1 MRRIA
6 AAACLFAAAALLPA
20 QAEARPRG
28 GRSDSAATTKT
39 SSTLVVIPGAAG
51 AGRVQAGETG
61 KPERV
66 PFPPFTMAREEPPQL
81 RLTTA
86 NEGTQKPWCRSDMVV
101 GGFCLMN

>member
-6 AAACLFAAAALLPA
+6 AAACLFAAAALLPV

-28 GRSDSAATTKT
+28 GRSSSATTTKT
-39 SSTLVVIPGAAG
+39 NSTLVVVPGAAG
-51 AGRVQAGETG
+51 LSGAKAGQAT

-66 PFPPFTMAREEPPQL
+66 PFPPSTIAREEPPRL

-86 NEGTQKPWCRSDMVV
+86 NEGTQKPWCRSDVVV